1 MPISTVDL
9 ALFHTHAHNFNAAQ
23 IIDICSKMLDG
34 DVDTIQAK
42 ALIAQQH
49 QLQAV
54 HAVAT
59 ASKDMDDRLTQIEQW
74 AASITGEL
82 SELSARVDRCVTD
95 GEVSVRLDKLELDF
109 KTKLNTGLTQVL
121 RGDDDVGDT
130 HALVCNESIED
141 MPWMLFA
148 SPVKHPDTW
157 PVSPASSLSSVSPV
171 PVVAMPVKAKARK
184 ALKLAQPAQP

>member
-1 MPISTVDL
+1 MPISTVDI

-23 IIDICSKMLDG
+23 IYDYCSKMLDG
-34 DVDTIQAK
+34 DLDTTQAK
-42 ALIAQQH
+42 ALIAAQH

-59 ASKDMDDRLTQIEQW
+59 ASKDMDDRLTHMEQW
-74 AASITGEL
+74 AASIRSEL

-109 KTKLNTGLTQVL
+109 KAKLNTGLTQ
-121 RGDDDVGDT
+121 RGDDVGDT
-130 HALVCNESIED
+130 HALVCDENID
-141 MPWMLFA
+141 DIPWMLFA
-148 SPVKHPDTW
+148 SPVKHPDAW

-171 PVVAMPVKAKARK
+171 VAVPVKAAKARK
-184 ALKLAQPAQP
+184 ALKLAHP